1 MGERNH
7 LTDIE
12 AYSKE
17 VLTAMKIDHV
27 PLIPANYSA
36 YFEKNLESKDEETKK
51 AILELMEVEKN
62 TSLDRVID
70 IEFKV
75 KENCFYIRKILEN
88 VSNIYS
94 NTSVMI
100 KLLKEK
106 EEQLDISQNA
116 VHVKDVVHSLHENM
130 GGLKNELFSKSKD
143 IKELYTKSK
152 NIVNYMKENS
162 IYDSKFEL
170 FNKAFIQ
177 EQVSTE
183 IKLIEQFGH
192 SSTLLMLRVHEK
204 TLCQIEKDRTKNI
217 VIKSI
222 IKSINSCLRQSDIVG
237 HYGDNV
243 FIVLLKHTNKNSAI
257 EVTEKLREHVKK
269 ENFFIGK
276 NEIDINIAT
285 ALLVLCKDF
294 TYNNELY
301 GFLEDSLKEANEYGN
316 ENRII
321 FV

>member
-70 IEFKV
+70 IEYKV
-75 KENCFYIRKILEN
+75 KENCFYIKKILEN

-100 KLLKEK
+100 KLLEDK
-106 EEQLDISQNA
+106 EEQLDVSQNA
-116 VHVKDVVHSLHENM
+116 VHVKNVVHSLHQNM
-130 GGLKNELFSKSKD
+130 GGLKNELFSNSKD
-143 IKELYTKSK
+143 IKQLYTKSK

-162 IYDSKFEL
+162 IYDSRFEL
-170 FNKAFIQ
+170 FNKAFIE
-177 EQVSTE
+177 EQISTE
-183 IKLIEQFGH
+183 IKLIQQFGH
-192 SSTLLMLRVHEK
+192 SSTILMLRVHEK
-204 TLCQIEKDRTKNI
+204 TLSQIAKEKTKNI

-222 IKSINSCLRQSDIVG
+222 IKSINSSLRQSDIVG
-237 HYGDNV
+237 HYGDNIFV
-243 FIVLLKHTNKNSAI
+243 ILLKHTNKNSAV
-257 EVTEKLREHVKK
+257 EVTEKLREQVKK

-285 ALLVLCKDF
+285 ALLVLSKDF
-294 TYNNELY
+294 TYNNEIY
-301 GFLEDSLKEANEYGN
+301 GFLEESLKEANEYGN